1 MTISATIIG
10 RLGAPPETRN
20 TTSGHAVTEFR
31 VATDHGFGDRKTTTW
46 VSASIWGKRG
56 QTAADHFSK
65 GDGIILLGCSVYNE
79 EYQGK
84 HYLKAEARDWMFP
97 PKSSE
102 GRSRGQGGGGSGQ
115 SQGGYQPQPGGY
127 DPNGEPI
134 PF

>member
-10 RLGAPPETRN
+10 RLGAPPETRQVGQH
-20 TTSGHAVTEFR
+20 TVTEFR
-31 VATDHGFGDRKTTTW
+31 VATDHGFGDRRTTTW
-46 VSASIWGKRG
+46 VSVSIWGKRG

-84 HYLKAEARDWMFP
+84 MYLKAEARDWMFP

-102 GRSRGQGGGGSGQ
+102 GQPRRAAPQGQ
-115 SQGGYQPQPGGY
+115 SYSTY
-127 DPNGEPI
+127 DGASSGDV